1 MKIAEEVF
9 QKYFYRPNS
18 NSSNS
23 GGGSEDYETDIIVGH
38 GNLIRYLTLRAL
50 QLPP

>member
-9 QKYFYRPNS
+9 QKYFYRPS
-18 NSSNS
+18 SSN
-23 GGGSEDYETDIIVGH
+23 GSEVYETDIIVGH
-38 GNLIRYLTLRAL
+38 GNVIRYLTLRAL